1 MNRAAEVVLKGD
13 HSFKFWLDNGTPQG
27 CALSPLLFLIFIN
40 DFPPLSI
47 ATRSALFADD
57 SGIWRSGLNINHI
70 NHHLQQDLLLIEKW
84 CRKGGFTINKK
95 NRKVLYLQAK
105 RISAL
110 IFTLMEKQLPLL
122 KLQYS

>member
-1 MNRAAEVVLKGD
+1 MKMTKLTINGQCLAFVKNFLINRTAEVVLKGS

-27 CALSPLLFLIFIN
+27 CVLSPLLFLIFIN

-70 NHHLQQDLLLIEKW
+70 NDHLQQDLLLIES
-84 CRKGGFTINKK
+84 GVENG
-95 NRKVLYLQAK
+95 VSQ
-105 RISAL
+105 
-110 IFTLMEKQLPLL
+110 
-122 KLQYS
+122 